1 MLKSK
6 CIKRI
11 VLGGLL
17 SLFVFAMPVFAAG
30 NLPVKQETKQEQLN
44 RKLVELRQIEDN
56 IALAD
61 AEGQKLSSQQVYEL
75 AQRDV
80 QQKKDNYQKA
90 KDVYDRASKNA
101 DMFTQEQ
108 LVQFLGD
115 YKNAEKRLKAAE
127 AKLQEIKSEKER
139 IEGSFNAL
147 KKEKKEKEI
156 EILGI
161 KAELYE
167 DELSKAVWVEGV
179 GECIM
184 DESKSM
190 KDCEKLALEYAR
202 RDAVEK
208 GGKSLIEAVTQ
219 VKMFELTRDDIK
231 KTAKVN
237 IIDQDNSGEFGK
249 VKKIPFGDMFKFTV
263 TVRLKI
269 QSITT
274 YNPYREKMKE
284 LQGEEKPVSSSS
296 EPIQKPEEKDKK
308 PAQLQV
314 HSIGESYGGGIVFYV
329 SDNGQHGLIAATADQ
344 STGMR
349 WYAGRYI
356 KTGATADGVGTGKE
370 NTARIIAKQGDGDGG
385 NYAAKLCDEY
395 SIIVEGV
402 IYDDWYLPSKHELT
416 LLYQQRNV
424 VGNFSIHGYWSST
437 EYNASDAWGFNFG
450 DSNSDGDKE
459 YFTNRVRAVR
469 AF

>member
-127 AKLQEIKSEKER
+127 AKLQEIKNEKER
-139 IEGSFNAL
+139 IEGNLNAL
-147 KKEKKEKEI
+147 NKGKKAKEI
-156 EILGI
+156 ETLGI

-167 DELSKAVWVEGV
+167 NELSKPIWVEGV

-184 DESKSM
+184 DENKTM
-190 KDCEKLALEYAR
+190 KDCEKLAIEYAR

-208 GGKSLIEAVTQ
+208 GGKSLIESVTE
-219 VKMFELTRDDIK
+219 VKMFELTKDDIK

-249 VKKIPFGDMFKFTV
+249 VKKIIFGDTFKFTV

-269 QSITT
+269 QSVAT
-274 YNPYREKMKE
+274 YNPYKEKIKG
-284 LQGEEKPVSSSS
+284 LRGEEAKTS
-296 EPIQKPEEKDKK
+296 EKDVAAETLSK
-308 PAQLQV
+308 PAIATEPV
-314 HSIGESYGGGIVFYV
+314 VKHYVGEHYGGGIVFFV
-329 SDNGQHGLIAATADQ
+329 DTTGQHGLVAATVDREATWDKAVQICAIYRGGGHAD
-344 STGMR
+344 
-349 WYAGRYI
+349 WH
-356 KTGATADGVGTGKE
+356 
-370 NTARIIAKQGDGDGG
+370 
-385 NYAAKLCDEY
+385 
-395 SIIVEGV
+395 
-402 IYDDWYLPSKHELT
+402 LPSKEKLSA
-416 LLYQQRNV
+416 LYWQKSV
-424 VGNFSIHGYWSST
+424 VGGFGSEYYWSST
-437 EYNASDAWGFNFG
+437 EYSSDDAWYQSFVNGFQDYNDKNFILC
-450 DSNSDGDKE
+450 
-459 YFTNRVRAVR
+459 VRAVR